1 MNIQEG
7 INEFIIYE
15 KVSGST
21 QATILHYENQLKIF
35 SDFLCNKDLK
45 DITYKDYERYI
56 LYLRNKNKT
65 TRVCKGQKE
74 KLSGRTIKTYAS
86 AVRTFL
92 SYLYKNKYIDID
104 IAEEIKMPKYKKK
117 TIVILSDIEIE
128 CLIRS
133 QNEFTFTGS
142 RNLFIISLMLD
153 CGLRLAEVS
162 KLRFCD
168 IFLDRKLI
176 NVDGKGQ
183 KERLVPMSD
192 TTIHYYNIYIDM
204 LKKSLNRSLFSGEI
218 ILKTQDLQDIS
229 KNSIALIFKRLKKK
243 LKFNNLS
250 PHLLRHTFATLFILN
265 GGDIVNLQIILG
277 HTTLDMSL
285 KYLHLANQLKL
296 AEQSR
301 FSPLTNL
308 LGQK

>member
-1 MNIQEG
+1 MNIDNAIEK
-7 INEFIIYE
+7 FLIYE
-15 KVSGST
+15 SVNGST
-21 QATILHYENQLKIF
+21 YATILHYKNQLKIF
-35 SDFLCNKDLK
+35 RDFLNNCDVKS
-45 DITYKDYERYI
+45 ITYNNYEQYI
-56 LYLRNKNKT
+56 LYLRNKNKL
-65 TRVCKGQKE
+65 TRVYRGQKE

-92 SYLYKNKYIDID
+92 SYLYKNKFIDVD

-117 TIVILSDIEIE
+117 TIIILSQLEIE

-133 QNEFTFTGS
+133 QNEFSFTGS

-168 IFLDRKLI
+168 IFVDRKLI

-183 KERLVPMSD
+183 KERLVPMSNA
-192 TTIHYYNIYIDM
+192 TIHYYNIYIGK
-204 LKKSLNRSLFSGEI
+204 LKKLLKRSLFSAEI
-218 ILKTQDLQDIS
+218 LLKTQDGKDIS

-250 PHLLRHTFATLFILN
+250 PHLLRHTFATMFILN
-265 GGDIVNLQIILG
+265 GGDIVNLQMILG

-285 KYLHLANQLKL
+285 KYLHLANQIKL
-296 AEQSR
+296 VEQSK

-308 LGQK
+308 FGQK